1 MSDEISQPS
10 APALQMASFATAL
23 NRFAMGVGARS
34 PDGHRV
40 QAVTVSKATYRAI
53 DGEERLRKVYQ
64 PPPLLGSKGPMGLEI
79 YTQAGPVTI
88 LEGE

>member
-10 APALQMASFATAL
+10 APALQMVSFATAL
-23 NRFAMGVGARS
+23 NRFAMEVGDRF
-34 PDGHRV
+34 PDGHCV

-64 PPPLLGSKGPMGLEI
+64 PPLLGSKGPMGLEI